1 MFDFIV
7 AQKRVNEV
15 QACKFFHQIVEGVDE
30 IHKNEITHRDLKP
43 EVRNIVTLRALAHRI
58 DLIPI
63 AVALQNLLLKASP
76 DGWIIKVVD
85 FGLSNTHEGNR
96 LLSTA
101 CGSPCYAAPEMIAG
115 KKYVGPLADIWSMG
129 VILFALVC
137 GFLPF
142 EDPNTAVLYKKILAG
157 DYKAP
162 KFISPEVRDLIA
174 RILETDPRRRYT
186 MQDIRQHVWYTM
198 VPESEVPKE
207 SVDVYNDERTRADTV
222 ATLGQAGIDTQSLL
236 DGLASHACNSLT
248 AMYYLYEQKQRNLRA
263 RSNNQQQ
270 SRPEISG
277 SNPPTEASAATGQRS
292 APASRQPS
300 AGGASV
306 QRGSSAASSNA
317 APTPGVTG
325 APAPAGLPL
334 HGVYRPVPP
343 GQAPVTI
350 PASTAANGGVAA
362 ESVTPTAPTSQPPST
377 RPARPVGPA
386 AGNAPSSGNN
396 APVSITGAPLVS
408 LNMAPYLAAPP
419 LLQQQ
424 QRQQQHPGQT
434 SASPNPTQHKS
445 VNSNTNATAA
455 GGNAVVNNSNMPSLD
470 LYMKQGAQLP
480 SIQPAGTAVP
490 TSAANG
496 TAPGASNAP
505 ANGIQRPLVVP
516 PLQFSQ
522 QQQLQAQQKPV
533 PVAGGSQSARPTA
546 GTSAGQPTGILGSL
560 TARPAVPGQASSH
573 KPGSSSGQPPANSSH
588 HHNGGNT
595 VVPTSVAVSV
605 PVQQQQLLAVQEGEV
620 PVMIPTA
627 MAGADTESAGGRP
640 NTRRSRVR
648 SRGMPGMGHL
658 DDEATN
664 GMGPAIG
671 SLGDAPDALSQPMQ
685 QLQIQPMDSGIV
697 AGASEAV
704 VPPPLVSPGSV
715 RTGGV
720 SSFAGGVT
728 PAEPAKIVPEQPVA
742 ARASSNQGGRR
753 GRNLVPA
760 SKADASSAT
769 AGQPTAAPAAQ
780 PTAPTAQ
787 PQQPGSARDE
797 AAKNKAQQQASF
809 HLS

>member
-1 MFDFIV
+1 MSSARPKSTSSASRGGGRSYAKPTHNSRPNSRAQQLIEQQQATEKRQIVGQYMLGKTIGEGTFGKVKLAAHMPTGEKVAVKILEKSRIKEAADVRRVNREIKILKKARHPNVIQLYEVLDTQNAIYLIMECCDGGEMFDFIV

-43 EVRNIVTLRALAHRI
+43 E
-58 DLIPI
+58 
-63 AVALQNLLLKASP
+63 NLLLKASP

-222 ATLGQAGIDTQSLL
+222 ATLGQAGVDTQSLL

-277 SNPPTEASAATGQRS
+277 SNPPTDASAATGQRS

-300 AGGASV
+300 AAGGASV

-317 APTPGVTG
+317 APTPGVTS
-325 APAPAGLPL
+325 APAPTGLPL

-350 PASTAANGGVAA
+350 PASTA
-362 ESVTPTAPTSQPPST
+362 ETVTPSAPT
-377 RPARPVGPA
+377 
-386 AGNAPSSGNN
+386 
-396 APVSITGAPLVS
+396 
-408 LNMAPYLAAPP
+408 
-419 LLQQQ
+419 
-424 QRQQQHPGQT
+424 
-434 SASPNPTQHKS
+434 
-445 VNSNTNATAA
+445 
-455 GGNAVVNNSNMPSLD
+455 SNMPSLD

-490 TSAANG
+490 TPAANG
-496 TAPGASNAP
+496 AAPVSNAP

-546 GTSAGQPTGILGSL
+546 GTSAGQPAGILGSL
-560 TARPAVPGQASSH
+560 TARPAVPGQASAH

-588 HHNGGNT
+588 QHNGGNT
-595 VVPTSVAVSV
+595 VVPTSVAASV

-685 QLQIQPMDSGIV
+685 QLQIQPMDSGVV

-720 SSFAGGVT
+720 SSFASGAT

-742 ARASSNQGGRR
+742 SRASSNQGGRR

-760 SKADASSAT
+760 NKAGAADAPSAT
-769 AGQPTAAPAAQ
+769 AVV
-780 PTAPTAQ
+780 
-787 PQQPGSARDE
+787 RV
-797 AAKNKAQQQASF
+797 
-809 HLS
+809 LL

>member
-1 MFDFIV
+1 
-7 AQKRVNEV
+7 
-15 QACKFFHQIVEGVDE
+15 
-30 IHKNEITHRDLKP
+30 
-43 EVRNIVTLRALAHRI
+43 
-58 DLIPI
+58 
-63 AVALQNLLLKASP
+63 
-76 DGWIIKVVD
+76 
-85 FGLSNTHEGNR
+85 
-96 LLSTA
+96 
-101 CGSPCYAAPEMIAG
+101 
-115 KKYVGPLADIWSMG
+115 
-129 VILFALVC
+129 
-137 GFLPF
+137 
-142 EDPNTAVLYKKILAG
+142 
-157 DYKAP
+157 
-162 KFISPEVRDLIA
+162 
-174 RILETDPRRRYT
+174 
-186 MQDIRQHVWYTM
+186 
-198 VPESEVPKE
+198 
-207 SVDVYNDERTRADTV
+207 
-222 ATLGQAGIDTQSLL
+222 
-236 DGLASHACNSLT
+236 
-248 AMYYLYEQKQRNLRA
+248 
-263 RSNNQQQ
+263 
-270 SRPEISG
+270 
-277 SNPPTEASAATGQRS
+277 
-292 APASRQPS
+292 
-300 AGGASV
+300 
-306 QRGSSAASSNA
+306 
-317 APTPGVTG
+317 
-325 APAPAGLPL
+325 
-334 HGVYRPVPP
+334 
-343 GQAPVTI
+343 
-350 PASTAANGGVAA
+350 
-362 ESVTPTAPTSQPPST
+362 
-377 RPARPVGPA
+377 
-386 AGNAPSSGNN
+386 
-396 APVSITGAPLVS
+396 
-408 LNMAPYLAAPP
+408 
-419 LLQQQ
+419 
-424 QRQQQHPGQT
+424 
-434 SASPNPTQHKS
+434 
-445 VNSNTNATAA
+445 
-455 GGNAVVNNSNMPSLD
+455 MPSLD

-490 TSAANG
+490 TPAANG
-496 TAPGASNAP
+496 AAPVSNAP

-546 GTSAGQPTGILGSL
+546 GTSAGQPAGILGSL
-560 TARPAVPGQASSH
+560 TARPAVPGQASAH

-588 HHNGGNT
+588 QHNGGNT
-595 VVPTSVAVSV
+595 VVPTSVAASV

-685 QLQIQPMDSGIV
+685 QLQIQPMDSGVV

-720 SSFAGGVT
+720 SSFASGAT

-760 SKADASSAT
+760 NKAGAADAPSAT
-769 AGQPTAAPAAQ
+769 AGPPAAAPAAQ
-780 PTAPTAQ
+780 PAAPTAQPQQQ

>member
-1 MFDFIV
+1 
-7 AQKRVNEV
+7 
-15 QACKFFHQIVEGVDE
+15 
-30 IHKNEITHRDLKP
+30 
-43 EVRNIVTLRALAHRI
+43 
-58 DLIPI
+58 
-63 AVALQNLLLKASP
+63 
-76 DGWIIKVVD
+76 
-85 FGLSNTHEGNR
+85 
-96 LLSTA
+96 
-101 CGSPCYAAPEMIAG
+101 MIAG

-207 SVDVYNDERTRADTV
+207 SVDVYNDERTRAETV

-277 SNPPTEASAATGQRS
+277 SNPSTEVSAATGQRS
-292 APASRQPS
+292 TPASRQPS

-317 APTPGVTG
+317 APTPGITS
-325 APAPAGLPL
+325 APAPTGLPL

-350 PASTAANGGVAA
+350 PASTAAAGGVAA
-362 ESVTPTAPTSQPPST
+362 ESVTPSAPTSQPPST
-377 RPARPVGPA
+377 RPARPVAPS
-386 AGNAPSSGNN
+386 AGNAPSTGNN
-396 APVSITGAPLVS
+396 APVSVTGAPLVS

-419 LLQQQ
+419 LLQLQ
-424 QRQQQHPGQT
+424 QRQQQQHPGQP

-445 VNSNTNATAA
+445 VNNNTNATTAA
-455 GGNAVVNNSNMPSLD
+455 AAGNAVINNNNMPSLD

-490 TSAANG
+490 TSSATAANA
-496 TAPGASNAP
+496 TAASSATSSNAP
-505 ANGIQRPLVVP
+505 TNGIQRSLVVP

-533 PVAGGSQSARPTA
+533 PVAGGSQSARPTP
-546 GTSAGQPTGILGSL
+546 GTSVGQSTGILGSL
-560 TARPAVPGQASSH
+560 TARPAVPGQAAAH
-573 KPGSSSGQPPANSSH
+573 KPGSSSGQQPANNSHH
-588 HHNGGNT
+588 HHNGGNAI
-595 VVPTSVAVSV
+595 VPTSVAVSV
-605 PVQQQQLLAVQEGEV
+605 PTQQQQLLAVQEGEV

-627 MAGADTESAGGRP
+627 VAGTDTESAGGRP

-685 QLQIQPMDSGIV
+685 QLQIQPMDSAIV
-697 AGASEAV
+697 AGASEAAV

-720 SSFAGGVT
+720 SSSFSGGAALQ
-728 PAEPAKIVPEQPVA
+728 AEPAKIVPEQPVA

-760 SKADASSAT
+760 SKAGAT
-769 AGQPTAAPAAQ
+769 DAAPATTSQ
-780 PTAPTAQ
+780 PAATPATQPAAPTAQ
-787 PQQPGSARDE
+787 QPLQPQQPQQQPPSSAREE